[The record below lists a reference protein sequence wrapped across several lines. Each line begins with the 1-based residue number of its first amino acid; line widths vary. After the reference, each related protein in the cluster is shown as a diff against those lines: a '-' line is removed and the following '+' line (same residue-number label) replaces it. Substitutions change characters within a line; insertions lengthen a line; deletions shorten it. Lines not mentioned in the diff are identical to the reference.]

1 MSTEGWNYF
10 HEDLAYAD
18 ELIRRLSDGVEM
30 NSAIGIGNILQ
41 DRMSGDLN
49 LIDFGSGPGH
59 YYPVIEKVYKKGTVS
74 YHGVDIVPLSIE
86 AGNSHFADLPEV
98 SFTLG
103 SVLEPEGSYRGES
116 GVISA
121 NTLPH
126 VPSIA
131 PLFKFMAATPGI
143 EFFLFRMLIG
153 GECIE
158 IRKHL
163 LENEFDHMFE
173 RNYQLNNIYSVAY
186 LKSLLGADWSL
197 EVLEDVQNTSHLP
210 NHILPYQSVDPYY
223 GNRVSSLKSGLVF
236 KGEVYMPW
244 RFVLGRRS
252 S

>member
-10 HEDLAYAD
+10 QEDAAYAG

-59 YYPVIEKVYKKGTVS
+59 YFPVIDKVYEKGVVS
-74 YHGVDIVPLSIE
+74 YHGVDIVSLSIE
-86 AGNSHFADLPEV
+86 AGNAHFADLPEV
-98 SFTLG
+98 SFSLG
-103 SVLEPEGSYRGES
+103 SVLEPELSYRGEN

-131 PLFKFMAATPGI
+131 PLFKFMAATPSI

-153 GECIE
+153 GECVE

-163 LENEFDHMFE
+163 LENDFDYMFE
-173 RNYQLNNIYSVAY
+173 RNYQLNNIYSVVY
-186 LKSLLGADWSL
+186 LQSLLGADWAL
-197 EVLEDVQNTSHLP
+197 EVLEDFQNTSHLT
-210 NHILPYQSVDPYY
+210 NHSMPYKSADPFY
-223 GNRVSSLKSGLVF
+223 GNRVSSLKSGMVF